1 MSSNPDNKLAFSGS
15 PQKYLRIAIFGSIL
29 LNSLLYF
36 GLAAIEYFFQGETW
50 LLNWKPALLVV
61 VFTAVFARIAYR
73 WIMRLDAQ
81 FGSGKG
87 WAMVPYS
94 VKLPEQVFRKK

>member
-1 MSSNPDNKLAFSGS
+1 MASNSNNTLEFSGS
-15 PQKYLRIAIFGSIL
+15 PQKYLRIAIFGSIF
-29 LNSLLYF
+29 LNSFLYF
-36 GLAAIEYFFQGETW
+36 GLAAIECFFQGETW
-50 LLNWKPALLVV
+50 VLSWKPALFVV

-87 WAMVPYS
+87 WAMVPHS